1 MSVKSKKSKILK
13 SNKNDERKKHISIP
27 IADFDELDLGDAD
40 GSSGNL
46 GMDNFKRRTD
56 KNQLPSEKGR
66 IAEL

>member
-1 MSVKSKKSKILK
+1 MSVKSKKSKTLK
-13 SNKNDERKKHISIP
+13 GNKNANPKKNTSIP

-46 GMDNFKRRTD
+46 GMDNFKRRRD
-56 KNQLPSEKGR
+56 KNELPSEKGR